1 MAKIIRLAAAL
12 ANLGWREAMVSL
24 IAKLLGL
31 I

>member
-1 MAKIIRLAAAL
+1 MAMIIRLAAAH
-12 ANLGWREAMVSL
+12 ANLGWRDAIASL